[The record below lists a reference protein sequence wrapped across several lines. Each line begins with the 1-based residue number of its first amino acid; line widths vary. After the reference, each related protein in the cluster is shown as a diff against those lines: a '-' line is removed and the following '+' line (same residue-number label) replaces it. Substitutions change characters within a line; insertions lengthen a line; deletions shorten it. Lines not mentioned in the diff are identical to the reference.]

1 MEAISST
8 KVIFDLKK
16 KSQFLHAAKGIN
28 IRIEQRE
35 ESISE
40 PKRTRTREDVWG
52 LWDSITGVLELLC
65 FKKGLTIAKV

>member
-28 IRIEQRE
+28 IRTEQRE

-40 PKRTRTREDVWG
+40 PQRTRTREDVWG
-52 LWDSITGVLELLC
+52 L
-65 FKKGLTIAKV
+65 